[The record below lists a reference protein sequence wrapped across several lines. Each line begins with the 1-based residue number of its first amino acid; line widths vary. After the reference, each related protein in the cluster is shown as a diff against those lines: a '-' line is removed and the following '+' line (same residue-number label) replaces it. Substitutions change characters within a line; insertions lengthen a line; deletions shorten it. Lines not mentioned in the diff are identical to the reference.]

1 MASISAKIL
10 MALSGLFLMLF
21 LVVHLLG
28 NLQIF
33 SGPEIFNA
41 YPETLRYYPTLLW
54 SARIVL
60 IAAFALHILTAV
72 YLSAKNKAA
81 RPIPYAHQR
90 SVAASM
96 ASRTMLLGGLVILG
110 FLLFHLAHLTWRWV
124 FPEYAQLDLYSLTIL
139 SFQNIFVTGF
149 YVLAQLFL
157 YLHLSHGFSS
167 ASQTLSLTRYRAHY
181 FKIFGRVFALI
192 LCLSYISI
200 PLSVWLGVI
209 HA

>member
-10 MALSGLFLMLF
+10 MALSGLFLMSF

-33 SGPEIFNA
+33 SGPEVFNA
-41 YPETLRYYPTLLW
+41 YPELLHHYPTLLW

-60 IAAFALHILTAV
+60 ICAFVLHILTSI
-72 YLSAKNKAA
+72 YLSTKNKAA
-81 RPIPYAHQR
+81 RPVAYAQKHSLR
-90 SVAASM
+90 ASL

-110 FLLFHLAHLTWRWV
+110 FLLFHLSHLTWRWV
-124 FPEYAQLDLYSLTIL
+124 FPEYAHLDLYSLTVL
-139 SFQNIFVTGF
+139 SFQNIFVAGF
-149 YVLAQLFL
+149 YIFAQIFL
-157 YLHLSHGFSS
+157 GLHLSHGFSS
-167 ASQTLSLTRYRAHY
+167 AAQTLSLTRWHATY
-181 FKIFGRVFALI
+181 FRIFGRVFAWI

-200 PLSVWLGVI
+200 PAFIWLGYL